1 MYRCNSGKP
10 GLHFFMLS
18 LPVPASL
25 KNIKFGG
32 KQYTMGLLTPKGKKN
47 EKKGS
52 AVPKNAGQGSKFM
65 PNKNSKAAGFAKKPM
80 TGGSQRG
87 S

>member
-1 MYRCNSGKP
+1 
-10 GLHFFMLS
+10 
-18 LPVPASL
+18 
-25 KNIKFGG
+25 
-32 KQYTMGLLTPKGKKN
+32 MGLLTPKGKKN

-52 AVPKNAGQGSKFM
+52 ALPKNANQGSKFM
-65 PNKNSKAAGFAKKPM
+65 PNKNAKAAGFAKKPM